1 MLKVLFFLLSVP
13 LIAATVPE
21 TLITFSDGSTASGR
35 LTIMGSRPLTINQQ
49 KDKRSR
55 DRKIELSD
63 IVLLTQKVEKA
74 SMERPWMYKES
85 GKTEKVYFDGEYPL
99 IHFETEILL
108 VSGEVV
114 RGHIISIP
122 FRFKG
127 KGAPSKLFLNR
138 QIKGKNGQK
147 MDDLKYIAKIAF
159 PRKADSSAQK
169 ISGSVSG
176 FGSLQQVSAVDRR
189 RHVVMNAEINGS
201 RFVFPNLLPGEYDLF
216 LLTEN
221 AVLAGFSG
229 TNQFPDVLKKNFS
242 LADDFFRDRFLLLLD
257 GTRTLVYK
265 RRADFYAAKKHV
277 NGGFLWHIEI
287 WNWHTAG
294 EEWKLDSRDM
304 PLRRMQK
311 GGEKNRTLYRMKL
324 LNGVVPGASTEL
336 AIHKETEHEFIR
348 SLD

>member
-1 MLKVLFFLLSVP
+1 MWKCFLFLLAVP
-13 LIAATVPE
+13 LLAANSSDA
-21 TLITFSDGSTASGR
+21 LITFSDGTTASGR
-35 LTIMGSRPLTINQQ
+35 LTVMGSRPLTINLQ

-63 IVLLTQKVEKA
+63 IVLLTQKLEKA
-74 SMERPWMYKES
+74 SMERPWMFKES
-85 GKTEKVYFDGEYPL
+85 GKTDKVYFEGEYPL
-99 IHFETEILL
+99 LHFETEILL

-127 KGAPSKLFLNR
+127 SGPSKLFLNR

-147 MDDLKYIAKIAF
+147 IADLKYISKIAF
-159 PRKADSSAQK
+159 PRKADSSAK
-169 ISGSVSG
+169 GISGSVSG
-176 FGSLQQVSAVDRR
+176 FGTLQEAAAVDRR
-189 RHVVMNAEINGS
+189 RHVVMNAEIKGN

-229 TNQFPDVLKKNFS
+229 TDQFPDLLKTNFR
-242 LADDFFRDRFLLLLD
+242 LADDFFPQRHLLLLD

-265 RRADFYAAKKHV
+265 RRSEFYAAKKHV
-277 NGGFLWHIEI
+277 DGGFLWHLEI

-294 EEWKLDSRDM
+294 NEWKLDSRDM

-311 GGEKNRTLYRMKL
+311 GGEKNRSLSCMKK
-324 LNGVVPGASTEL
+324 LNSVIPGASSEL
-336 AIHKETEHEFIR
+336 VISKETEHELIR
-348 SLD
+348 ILD

>member
-1 MLKVLFFLLSVP
+1 MLKYFLLLLSVP
-13 LIAATVPE
+13 MLAADVSDAVV
-21 TLITFSDGSTASGR
+21 TFSDGSKVSGR
-35 LTIMGSRPLTINQQ
+35 LTVMGSRPITINQQ

-74 SMERPWMYKES
+74 SMERPWMFKES
-85 GKTEKVYFDGEYPL
+85 GKTEKVYFEGEYPL
-99 IHFETEILL
+99 IHFSTEILL

-127 KGAPSKLFLNR
+127 NGPSKLFLNR

-147 MDDLKYIAKIAF
+147 MDDLKYIEKIAF
-159 PRKADSSAQK
+159 PRKADSSAIG

-176 FGSLQQVSAVDRR
+176 FGTLQEAAAVDRR
-189 RHVVMNAEINGS
+189 RHVVMNAEIKGE

-221 AVLAGFSG
+221 AVLVGFSG
-229 TNQFPDVLKKNFS
+229 TDQFPETLKRNFN
-242 LADDFFRDRFLLLLD
+242 LADDFFRHRRLLLLD
-257 GTRTLVYK
+257 GTRTLIYK
-265 RRADFYAAKKHV
+265 RRSDFYAAKKHV
-277 NGGFLWHIEI
+277 DGGFLWHLEI

-294 EEWKLDSRDM
+294 DEWKLDSRDM

-311 GGEKNRTLYRMKL
+311 GREKKRTLYQMKSL
-324 LNGVVPGASTEL
+324 YGISPAASREL
-336 AIHKETEHEFIR
+336 TIRKETEHEFIR
-348 SLD
+348 ILD

>member
-1 MLKVLFFLLSVP
+1 MLKILIFLLSVP
-13 LIAATVPE
+13 LFAANVSE
-21 TLITFSDGSTASGR
+21 ALITFSDGSTASGR
-35 LTIMGSRPLTINQQ
+35 LTVMGSRPLTINLQ

-74 SMERPWMYKES
+74 SMERPWMFKES
-85 GKTEKVYFDGEYPL
+85 GKTDKVYFEGEYPL

-127 KGAPSKLFLNR
+127 NGPSKLFLNR

-147 MDDLKYIAKIAF
+147 MADLKYISKIAF
-159 PRKADSSAQK
+159 PRKADSSARTV
-169 ISGSVSG
+169 SGSVSG
-176 FGSLQQVSAVDRR
+176 FGTLQEAAAVDRR
-189 RHVVMNAEINGS
+189 RHVVVNAEIRGGC
-201 RFVFPNLLPGEYDLF
+201 FLFPNLLPGEYDLF
-216 LLTEN
+216 LLTED

-229 TNQFPDVLKKNFS
+229 TDRFPESLKADFK
-242 LADDFFRDRFLLLLD
+242 LADDFFRQRWLLLLD

-265 RRADFYAAKKHV
+265 RRAEFHAAKKHV
-277 NGGFLWHIEI
+277 NGGFLWHLEI

-311 GGEKNRTLYRMKL
+311 GGEKNRTLYRLKSL
-324 LNGVVPGASTEL
+324 SGIVPGTPSEL
-336 AIHKETEHEFIR
+336 TIHKETEHELIR
-348 SLD
+348 ILD